1 LLQCQALWLGFAFG
15 IRGGEGGAYPQ
26 RGGSFSDRIIFNG

>member
-26 RGGSFSDRIIFNG
+26 RGGRCARELRE